1 VAEGTLKAGV
11 AGTFSAASAHTVQ
24 SGATLDLNSFS
35 THLNNLTGAGTVAIG
50 GGSLFLSGTS
60 NFAGAANAPDQGIV
74 YLENTGRLTFQP
86 YEFTAAALNQWN
98 LMAIADLD
106 RDGLP
111 DVLIGAMNLENV
123 AGIQQGFGQRSAE
136 QGAPL
141 LVLENRLRRSP
152 R

>member
-1 VAEGTLKAGV
+1 VADFDGDGD
-11 AGTFSAASAHTVQ
+11 
-24 SGATLDLNSFS
+24 LDIL
-35 THLNNLTGAGTVAIG
+35 A
-50 GGSLFLSGTS
+50 TS

-141 LVLENRLRRSP
+141 LVLQNRLRRNP